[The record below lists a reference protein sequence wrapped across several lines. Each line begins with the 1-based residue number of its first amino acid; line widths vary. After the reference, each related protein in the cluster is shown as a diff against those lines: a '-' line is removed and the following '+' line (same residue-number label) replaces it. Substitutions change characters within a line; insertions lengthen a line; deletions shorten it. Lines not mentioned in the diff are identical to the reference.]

1 MIFPLF
7 IVLLRYD
14 CWFLSE
20 LTQKLFFKKRHMGP
34 SMVIC
39 FGVDALSFKIIHQL
53 EENDV
58 YGIIRS
64 KFLNGE
70 HNDLVL

>member
-1 MIFPLF
+1 
-7 IVLLRYD
+7 
-14 CWFLSE
+14 
-20 LTQKLFFKKRHMGP
+20 MGP